1 MVINVHAGHNANA
14 AGAVGLIDEQV
25 EARRVKNLVISKL
38 RSLAYTVNGGSHPAG
53 KPAEHRLQQ
62 QQPPGGPGG
71 VHPL

>member
-38 RSLAYTVNGGSHPAG
+38 RSLAYTVNDTTDEAG
-53 KPAEHRLQQ
+53 LT
-62 QQPPGGPGG
+62 
-71 VHPL
+71 